1 MKTVTLFATLVV
13 LCFASTAFATVHTV
27 NNNLNGPGQFTTLQA
42 AIDAANSGD
51 TIYIAS
57 SPSNYT
63 DNTDG
68 IFQVT
73 KKLTFIGVG
82 MRPGEKKEN
91 QALSRIG
98 SRFDINTT
106 NANGSAWIGLYF
118 AGVGSAINVFN
129 APVSNCQVLR
139 NWFDGSST
147 HLGFNSSS
155 FSGWLIANN
164 FFGIGCGPGINVNN
178 NTVTN
183 FIIQNNVFGESTSCG
198 ILNGIAPIQNFSTSA
213 NCIVS
218 NNVFYGQQGAGAGNP
233 DQAFSNCTNM
243 IVENNIFHTMGATGL
258 SNSVMNNNITFGTT
272 QDALPYGSNSGTNNQ
287 ASVDPQL
294 TTFSVNSFDP
304 RAQNFQ
310 PAAGPAKTGGVGG
323 TQMGVYGGSSFNWN
337 NSAVPPIP
345 TIKNFSITSGS
356 TVPAGGSITIKVT
369 STKQN

>member
-1 MKTVTLFATLVV
+1 MKTFSILCAAFLATS
-13 LCFASTAFATVHTV
+13 FSAFATIHTV

-42 AIDAANSGD
+42 AIDGAATGD

-57 SPSNYT
+57 SPSTYT
-63 DNTDG
+63 DQTDG
-68 IFQVT
+68 VFQVT

-91 QALSRIG
+91 SALSRIG
-98 SRFDINTT
+98 SRFDITT
-106 NANGSAWIGLYF
+106 TDANGSAWIGLYF
-118 AGVGSAINVFN
+118 ASVGSALNVSGG
-129 APVSNCQVLR
+129 VSNCQVLR

-147 HLGFNSSS
+147 HMGFNSAS
-155 FSGWLIANN
+155 FTGWLIANN
-164 FFGIGCGPGINVNN
+164 FFGINCGPGINLNN

-183 FIIQNNVFGESTSCG
+183 FIIQNNVFAESTGCG
-198 ILNGIAPIQNFSTSA
+198 ILNGLAPIMNFSNSA

-218 NNVFYGQQGAGAGNP
+218 NNLFYGQQGVGAGNP
-233 DQAFSNCTNM
+233 DQAFINCSNL
-243 IVENNIFHTMGATGL
+243 IVENNIFHTMGAAGL
-258 SNSVMNNNITFGTT
+258 SNSVTNNNITFGSA
-272 QDALPYGSNSGTNNQ
+272 QDALPYGSNTGSNNQ
-287 ASVDPQL
+287 ANVDPQL
-294 TTFSVNSFDP
+294 TTFNVNSFDP

-310 PAAGPAKTGGVGG
+310 PAGGPAKTGGVGG